1 MHPER
6 RGENDPRRQSS
17 LPSSLHALIIGPQQ
31 QAQDE
36 PPKPSSS
43 SGEPRE
49 SWDQGARAFRP
60 VPSFPNPE
68 RTVGSLTPA
77 AFDEESGRV
86 GDRSRRRPSEPV
98 EARAGDSRH
107 RQPGA
112 AQLPPLQSILPGS
125 ASPPEPRPQSHGST
139 RVGYST
145 LLPIPPSEP
154 PRLPSLR
161 PYWEEQAGPSS
172 QPQGH
177 PPPRHGYSYPM
188 PQVQES
194 VVQYSHLPP
203 QLPPVSSSFPPPRY
217 GGYYE
222 SGGEHPTASSSRQP
236 YPHSHESYPSP
247 SQGTSH
253 PYEAGRGRISE
264 ARSEYGSPTLG
275 HLRRHLEPESGG
287 CMMTLGE
294 GGRCRRVAQLERAA
308 RGPSRAACP
317 SLRSGGPT
325 RRAMA
330 SPSPISATPRWA
342 LSGQAISKGGCP
354 PLTFEPVRAPGGQSA
369 PRNVAVRFLSVQR
382 RRDRRCTVRL
392 VMLAS
397 PCIALIRVRW

>member
-17 LPSSLHALIIGPQQ
+17 LPSSLHALIIGPQR

-287 CMMTLGE
+287 LHDDPRR
-294 GGRCRRVAQLERAA
+294 GRALPPRRSAGASGSRPVPSRLPEPEERGSYPPSYGQPLPYQRDSPVGAERPGDLERRLSPADF
-308 RGPSRAACP
+308 RTRPGPR
-317 SLRSGGPT
+317 RSV
-325 RRAMA
+325 
-330 SPSPISATPRWA
+330 SPSERRSTLPVRSEAER
-342 LSGQAISKGGCP
+342 P
-354 PLTFEPVRAPGGQSA
+354 PLHSTS
-369 PRNVAVRFLSVQR
+369 
-382 RRDRRCTVRL
+382 CH
-392 VMLAS
+392 AS
-397 PCIALIRVRW
+397 